1 MYIHFKSPQTAAVAD
16 GAPQK
21 ADSRSRR
28 LKNFFQISLV
38 VIINNNQPFGGEFLN
53 LFVAV
58 FSQPPN
64 FVVGRC
70 RRYQLHTAE
79 SRQFP
84 HIINNKSRRVRRD
97 KRCPGQVKM
106 QIFHIAPKPVA
117 EPLQFGEFINSDEF
131 NVVSIKLPFQRI
143 KKGFGGNNAETVAP
157 VGVKRGGNMVICAD
171 NNIIVIQSG
180 NFVPLMRINNFDS
193 LAGQFGKVDAVFLYQ
208 MKIAVKSGLPKKTTF
223 FLSFKAAR
231 KAMIY
236 ISGCV
241 GYTGRKIF
249 GLLCFAAD

>member
-171 NNIIVIQSG
+171 NDIIVVQSG

-208 MKIAVKSGLPKKTTF
+208 MKIAVKSGLPKRQH
-223 FLSFKAAR
+223 SF
-231 KAMIY
+231 
-236 ISGCV
+236 
-241 GYTGRKIF
+241 
-249 GLLCFAAD
+249 